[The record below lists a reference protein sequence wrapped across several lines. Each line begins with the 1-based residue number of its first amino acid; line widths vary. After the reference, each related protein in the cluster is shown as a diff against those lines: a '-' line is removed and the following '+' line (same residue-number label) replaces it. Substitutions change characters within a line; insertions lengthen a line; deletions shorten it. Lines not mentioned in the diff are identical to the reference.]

1 MVFAHPSY
9 FWLFLLLIP
18 MIIWYILRKSKSQAS
33 LLYSSV
39 NVFDNIKKPLKYY
52 LRHLLFVIR
61 LAVISLLILILARP
75 QTEKVQNKITQGID
89 IVIALD
95 ISGSML
101 AQDFKPNRLEASKN
115 IAIEFI
121 NKQENDRIGL
131 VVFAGEAFTQ
141 CPVTSD
147 HKVLINM
154 FAGVKQGLIDDG
166 TAIGHGLAT
175 AVNDLKDSKSKSKII
190 ILLTDG
196 ENNAGNIDPM
206 TAADL
211 AAKFNI
217 KVYTIGVGKNGYADM
232 PVQTIFGPQMQKV
245 EVKIDEETLKLIA
258 KKTGGKYF
266 RATDNEKLKKIYD
279 EIEKLEKNKRKE
291 KLGKKTEEEYMRFLL
306 PALILL
312 VFEILLRYTVLRTI
326 P

>member
-1 MVFAHPSY
+1 MIYVHPQY
-9 FWLFLLLIP
+9 FWLLLLLIP
-18 MIIWYILRKSKSQAS
+18 ATARYIFKKSKSQAS
-33 LLYSSV
+33 LQYSSIKTFE
-39 NVFDNIKKPLKYY
+39 NFKKPLKYY
-52 LRHLLFVIR
+52 LRHLLFIIR
-61 LAVISLLILILARP
+61 SAVFILLIFILARP
-75 QTEKVQNKITQGID
+75 QIEKAENKTTQGID

-101 AQDFKPNRLEASKN
+101 ARDFKPNRLEASKN

-141 CPVTSD
+141 CPVTID
-147 HKVLINM
+147 HKVLINL
-154 FAGVKQGLIDDG
+154 FSGVKQGIIDDG

-175 AVNDLKDSKSKSKII
+175 AVNDLKDSKSKSKIV

-217 KVYTIGVGKNGYADM
+217 KVYTIGVGKNGFAEM
-232 PVQTIFGPQMQKV
+232 PVPRIFGTQMQKV
-245 EVKIDEETLKLIA
+245 EVKIDEQTLKLISE
-258 KKTGGKYF
+258 KTGGKYF

-279 EIEKLEKNKRKE
+279 EIEKLEKDKIKE
-291 KLGKKTEEEYMRFLL
+291 KLGKQMQEEYMRFLI

-312 VFEILLRYTVLRTI
+312 VFEILLRYTVLRTL

>member
-9 FWLFLLLIP
+9 FWLFLILIP
-18 MIIWYILRKSKSQAS
+18 MIIWYIFRKSKSQAS

-52 LRHLLFVIR
+52 LRHLLFIIR

-75 QTEKVQNKITQGID
+75 QIEKVQNKITQGID

-101 AQDFKPNRLEASKN
+101 AQDFKPNRLEASKD

-141 CPVTSD
+141 CPVTID

-175 AVNDLKDSKSKSKII
+175 AVNDLKDSKSKSKIV

-211 AAKFNI
+211 AAKYNI

-232 PVQTIFGPQMQKV
+232 PVQTVFGTQMQKV

-266 RATDNEKLKKIYD
+266 RATDNNKLKKIYD
-279 EIEKLEKNKRKE
+279 EIEKLEKDKIKE
-291 KLGKKTEEEYMRFLL
+291 KLGKKTEEEYMRFLI

-312 VFEILLRYTVLRTI
+312 VLEILLRYTVLRTI

>member
-1 MVFAHPSY
+1 MIFAHPSY
-9 FWLFLLLIP
+9 FWLFILPAL
-18 MIIWYILRKSKSQAS
+18 MIVRYVIKKSKSQAS
-33 LLYSSV
+33 LRYSS
-39 NVFDNIKKPLKYY
+39 IKIFENKRKPVKYY

-61 LAVISLLILILARP
+61 IAVISLLIIILARP
-75 QTEKVQNKITQGID
+75 QIIKPEEKITQGID

-101 AQDFKPNRLEASKN
+101 AQDFKPNRLEASKD

-121 NKQENDRIGL
+121 NKQEYDRIGL
-131 VVFAGEAFTQ
+131 VVFAGEVFTQ
-141 CPVTSD
+141 CPVTID

-154 FAGVKQGLIDDG
+154 FSGVKQGLIEDG

-175 AVNDLKDSKSKSKII
+175 AVNALKNSKSKSKIV

-232 PVQTIFGPQMQKV
+232 PVQTIFGQQMQKV
-245 EVKIDEETLKLIA
+245 EVKIDEQTLKLIA

-266 RATDNEKLKKIYD
+266 RATDNEKLKKIYA
-279 EIEKLEKNKRKE
+279 EIEKLEKDKIKE
-291 KLGKKTEEEYMRFLL
+291 KLGKQMQEEYMKFLI
-306 PALILL
+306 PVLL
-312 VFEILLRYTVLRTI
+312 LFGLEMLLRYTVLRTL

>member
-245 EVKIDEETLKLIA
+245 EV
-258 KKTGGKYF
+258 
-266 RATDNEKLKKIYD
+266 
-279 EIEKLEKNKRKE
+279 
-291 KLGKKTEEEYMRFLL
+291 
-306 PALILL
+306 
-312 VFEILLRYTVLRTI
+312 
-326 P
+326 

>member
-1 MVFAHPSY
+1 MTFAHPTY
-9 FWLFLLLIP
+9 FWLFIIP
-18 MIIWYILRKSKSQAS
+18 AVMIFWYIFKKSKSQAS
-33 LLYSSV
+33 LRYSSV
-39 NVFDNIKKPLKYY
+39 KIFENQKKPLKYY
-52 LRHLLFVIR
+52 LRHLLFLIR
-61 LAVISLLILILARP
+61 LAIISLLIIILARP
-75 QTEKVQNKITQGID
+75 QTQKPEEKITQGID

-115 IAIEFI
+115 IAIEFV
-121 NKQENDRIGL
+121 NKQEYDRIGL

-141 CPVTSD
+141 CPVTID

-154 FAGVKQGLIDDG
+154 FSGVKQGLIEDG

-175 AVNDLKDSKSKSKII
+175 AVNALKDSNSKSKIV

-211 AAKFNI
+211 ASKYNI

-232 PVQTIFGPQMQKV
+232 PVQTIFGTQMQKV
-245 EVKIDEETLKLIA
+245 EVKIDEETLKLISR
-258 KKTGGKYF
+258 KTGGKYF

-279 EIEKLEKNKRKE
+279 EIDKLEKNKIKE
-291 KLGKKTEEEYMRFLL
+291 KLGKHIQEEYMKFLI

-312 VFEILLRYTVLRTI
+312 VSEIILKHTILRTL

>member
-1 MVFAHPSY
+1 MTFAHPSY
-9 FWLFLLLIP
+9 LWFLSVLPL
-18 MIIWYILRKSKSQAS
+18 MILWYVLKKSKSQAS
-33 LLYSSV
+33 IQYSSID
-39 NVFDNIKKPLKYY
+39 VFENFKKPLRYY
-52 LRHLLFVIR
+52 LRHFLFVLR
-61 LAVISLLILILARP
+61 LAVIALLIIILARP
-75 QTEKVQNKITQGID
+75 QSEKAENKITEGID

-101 AQDFKPNRLEASKN
+101 ARDFKPNRLEASKN

-131 VVFAGEAFTQ
+131 VIFAGEAFTQ
-141 CPVTSD
+141 CPVTID

-154 FAGVKQGLIDDG
+154 FNGVKQGLIEDG

-175 AVNDLKDSKSKSKII
+175 AVNALKDSKAKSKIV

-232 PVQTIFGPQMQKV
+232 PVQTVFGMQMQKT
-245 EVKIDEETLKLIA
+245 EVKIDEQTLKLISE
-258 KKTGGKYF
+258 KTGGKYF

-279 EIEKLEKNKRKE
+279 EIEKLEKDKIKE
-291 KLGKKTEEEYMRFLL
+291 KFGKQMQEEYMRFLI

-312 VFEILLRYTVLRTI
+312 ISEMLLRYTILRSI

>member
-1 MVFAHPSY
+1 MYFAHPSY
-9 FWLFLLLIP
+9 FYLLLLLLPVIV
-18 MIIWYILRKSKSQAS
+18 WYVFKKSKSQVALS
-33 LLYSSV
+33 YSATR
-39 NVFDNIKKPLKYY
+39 VFDVIGKPLKYY
-52 LRHLLFVIR
+52 LRHLVFIFRIAVFV
-61 LAVISLLILILARP
+61 LLIIVLARP
-75 QTEKVQNKITQGID
+75 QSEKAQNKMTEGID

-101 AQDFKPNRLEASKN
+101 AQDFKPNRLDASKD
-115 IAIEFI
+115 IAVEFI
-121 NKQENDRIGL
+121 NKQEFDRIGL

-141 CPVTSD
+141 CPVTID

-154 FAGVKQGLIDDG
+154 FREVKQGFIDDG

-175 AVNDLKDSKSKSKII
+175 AVNALKDSKSKSKII

-206 TAADL
+206 TASDL

-232 PVQTIFGPQMQKV
+232 PVQTVFGMQFQKV
-245 EVKIDEETLKLIA
+245 EVKIDEQTLRLIA
-258 KKTGGKYF
+258 EKTGGAYF
-266 RATDNEKLKKIYD
+266 RATDNETLKNIYA
-279 EIEKLEKNKRKE
+279 EIDKLEKDKIKE
-291 KLGKKTEEEYMRFLL
+291 KTGKQMQEEYLMFLL

-312 VFEILLRYTVLRTI
+312 VLEVILKNTVLKSL

>member
-1 MVFAHPSY
+1 MFFAHPSY
-9 FWLFLLLIP
+9 LWLLLILIP
-18 MIIWYILRKSKSQAS
+18 MIFWYIFRKSKSQAS
-33 LLYSSV
+33 LQYSSIK
-39 NVFDNIKKPLKYY
+39 VFENIKKPLKYY

-61 LAVISLLILILARP
+61 LAVISLLIIILARP

-101 AQDFKPNRLEASKN
+101 ARDFKPNRLEASKN

-121 NKQENDRIGL
+121 NKQEYDRIGL

-141 CPVTSD
+141 CPVTVD

-154 FAGVKQGLIDDG
+154 FAGVKQGLIEDG

-175 AVNDLKDSKSKSKII
+175 AVNALKDSKTKSKIV

-232 PVQTIFGPQMQKV
+232 PVQTVFGTQMQKI
-245 EVKIDEETLKLIA
+245 EVKIDEETLKLISE
-258 KKTGGKYF
+258 KTGGKYF

-279 EIEKLEKNKRKE
+279 EIEKLEKDKIKE
-291 KLGKKTEEEYMRFLL
+291 KLGKKTEEEYMRFLI

-312 VFEILLRYTVLRTI
+312 VFEILLRNTILRTL

>member
-1 MVFAHPSY
+1 MIFAHSSY
-9 FWLFLLLIP
+9 LWLLLILIP
-18 MIIWYILRKSKSQAS
+18 ITVWYIFKNSKSQVN
-33 LLYSSV
+33 LRYSSV
-39 NVFDNIKKPLKYY
+39 KVFEKNGKPLRYY
-52 LRHLLFVIR
+52 LRHLLFIIR
-61 LAVISLLILILARP
+61 LIIISLLIIILARP
-75 QTEKVQNKITQGID
+75 QTEKAEEKTTEGID

-121 NKQENDRIGL
+121 NKQEYDRIGL

-141 CPVTSD
+141 CPVTID

-154 FAGVKQGLIDDG
+154 FAGVKQDLIEDG

-175 AVNDLKDSKSKSKII
+175 AVNALKESKAKSKIV

-232 PVQTIFGPQMQKV
+232 PIQTIFGMQTQKV
-245 EVKIDEETLKLIA
+245 EVKIDEETLKLISE
-258 KKTGGKYF
+258 KTGGKYF

-279 EIEKLEKNKRKE
+279 EIEKLEKDKIKE
-291 KLGKKTEEEYMRFLL
+291 KTAKRMQEEYMKFLI
-306 PALILL
+306 PALMLL
-312 VFEILLRYTVLRTI
+312 VFEILLRYTVLRTL